1 MLRKKII
8 KAFIISLSVVLS
20 ISIILIINNFI
31 VISRIYYRVY
41 YEVNLP
47 NSDEIIDKTENFDY
61 LKYLKMHDPYGNTQN
76 LSKFNI
82 NYIDREFIDF
92 LKGKINRDNKEF
104 HLNPFLSHNFIYIFN
119 ATAESKLYFS
129 YNNNT
134 IFNATYE
141 NQNAIFIVDFDD
153 PIGIFTPNG
162 DSPTWFH
169 SIGSWYINFTQVP
182 YVANQSST
190 ILLNNTILV
199 KMNLIYDYLYGNV
212 GGESYCLKQNVIFN
226 SNLQVIFI
234 YAPATQVIVA

>member
-1 MLRKKII
+1 MLRKKTK

-31 VISRIYYRVY
+31 IFSRIYYRVY

-47 NSDEIIDKTENFDY
+47 NSDEIIEKAENFDY
-61 LKYLKMHDPYGNTQN
+61 LKYLKMHDPYGEIQN

-92 LKGKINRDNKEF
+92 LKGKINRDNKRF
-104 HLNPFLSHNFIYIFN
+104 HLWPSYYHNFIYTFN
-119 ATAESKLYFS
+119 ATEESKLFFS

-141 NQNAIFIVDFDD
+141 TQKPIFIVPP
-153 PIGIFTPNG
+153 PI
-162 DSPTWFH
+162 WFNF
-169 SIGSWYINFTQVP
+169 IGSWFINFTQVP
-182 YVANQSST
+182 HVVNQSST

-199 KMNLIYDYLYGNV
+199 KMILKYDYLFGNL
-212 GGESYCLKQNVIFN
+212 GGEFYQIEQYVILN

-234 YAPATQVIVA
+234 YVPATQLIVA